1 MAELKLKPI
10 NSDSASPRLNVIFV
24 HGLGGD
30 PVGTWCYKGRENDGY
45 FWPRWLAE
53 DMKGLAVYSL
63 GYPADKASWGSGW
76 PIAEAAVAALE
87 RLMSNRALRA
97 SGDTPIV
104 FVCHSL
110 GGLIVKKLVLTADRD
125 RGQDAQKGKFLDR
138 IRGVVFLAT
147 PHGGSIMATIPSQ
160 LQWFVSDSMRDLNAN
175 DAALLD
181 LSNSYRNC
189 IADNCARIRHRVFYE
204 KLGMFKVAKA
214 VVPMSADP
222 GIAGVRPVA
231 VDRDHAAICKPLDR
245 DDPVYEGTLAFLE
258 EDALAPRSPTQG
270 ENIGE
275 ILRKL
280 SEKESVPLKTL
291 QAILA
296 SMGETAE
303 SSNAAEIEQKL
314 TATASKF
321 RELTDRLDRLSNA
334 DPDVARLR
342 KEASAALAEGLFA
355 QADQLLANAEARDLS
370 GLEDFEALA
379 QQKRLSAAESRA
391 GRAVA
396 AMLRINPDAYRQAAA
411 HYAEASRIAAVADT
425 LKGREYLRSQATTL
439 AILGEEF
446 GDNSALQEAIRLLE
460 PMLAV
465 SNQARDPLEWAKT
478 QNNLGNALTA
488 LGERESGTAR
498 LAEAVAAY
506 REALQERTRERVP
519 LERAATQMNLGNALA
534 RLGERESGT
543 ARLEEAVAAYREA
556 LQERTRERV
565 PLEWAATQVNLGIA
579 LARLGERESGTA
591 RLEEAVAAFRETLQ
605 ESPRARAPLN
615 WAMTQMNLGNALTA
629 LGERESGTARLEE
642 AVAAYREA
650 LQERTR
656 ERVPLE
662 WAKTQNNLGNA
673 LTALGERESGT
684 ARLEEAVAAYR
695 EALQENTRARVPLE
709 WAKTTGNQGVALM
722 LLAELRGD
730 AKMAKLAA
738 QQIEAAFMTSR
749 DGGDAPSAAYYKVQ
763 LPNARALVQKLAKR

>member
-1 MAELKLKPI
+1 MAELKLEPI
-10 NSDSASPRLNVIFV
+10 NSDCASPHLNVLFV

-30 PVGTWCYKGRENDGY
+30 PVGTWCYKGREDDGY

-76 PIAEAAVAALE
+76 PIAEAAAAALE
-87 RLMSNRALRA
+87 RLMSNRALQA

-125 RGQDAQKGKFLDR
+125 RGQDTQKGKFLDR

-160 LQWFVSDSMRDLNAN
+160 LQWFVSDSMRDLKAN
-175 DAALLD
+175 DTALLD

-231 VDRDHAAICKPLDR
+231 VDRDHSAICKPLDR

-258 EDALAPRSPTQG
+258 EDALAPPSPTQG

-342 KEASAALAEGLFA
+342 KEASAALAEDLFA

-379 QQKRLSAAESRA
+379 RQKRLSAAESRA

-411 HYAEASRIAAVADT
+411 HYARP
-425 LKGREYLRSQATTL
+425 L
-439 AILGEEF
+439 A
-446 GDNSALQEAIRLLE
+446 
-460 PMLAV
+460 
-465 SNQARDPLEWAKT
+465 
-478 QNNLGNALTA
+478 
-488 LGERESGTAR
+488 
-498 LAEAVAAY
+498 
-506 REALQERTRERVP
+506 
-519 LERAATQMNLGNALA
+519 
-534 RLGERESGT
+534 
-543 ARLEEAVAAYREA
+543 
-556 LQERTRERV
+556 
-565 PLEWAATQVNLGIA
+565 
-579 LARLGERESGTA
+579 
-591 RLEEAVAAFRETLQ
+591 
-605 ESPRARAPLN
+605 
-615 WAMTQMNLGNALTA
+615 
-629 LGERESGTARLEE
+629 
-642 AVAAYREA
+642 
-650 LQERTR
+650 
-656 ERVPLE
+656 
-662 WAKTQNNLGNA
+662 
-673 LTALGERESGT
+673 
-684 ARLEEAVAAYR
+684 
-695 EALQENTRARVPLE
+695 
-709 WAKTTGNQGVALM
+709 
-722 LLAELRGD
+722 
-730 AKMAKLAA
+730 
-738 QQIEAAFMTSR
+738 
-749 DGGDAPSAAYYKVQ
+749 
-763 LPNARALVQKLAKR
+763 